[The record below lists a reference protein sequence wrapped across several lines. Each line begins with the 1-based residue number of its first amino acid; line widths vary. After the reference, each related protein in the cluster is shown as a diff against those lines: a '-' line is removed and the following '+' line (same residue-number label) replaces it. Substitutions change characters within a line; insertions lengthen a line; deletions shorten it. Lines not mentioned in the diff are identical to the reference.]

1 MPEIQGKI
9 ITIQELFKLEL
20 AIADYQRPYKWSE
33 RSVNLLIDDLKEVAL
48 DSRGIHYRLG
58 TIIVHRDREDTE
70 NHCTAQTSHRLNI
83 VDGQQRVITLAL
95 LLVALYELEEQS
107 PIFDPRTDVKSND
120 KYAFLPSCFNRGE
133 FLRNKITQQT
143 IARNYALIKNRVRL
157 NSEAE
162 NTWRTQL
169 LKAFEKRI
177 EVILIEVSELA
188 QAFQVFDSQ
197 NGRGK
202 KLDPHDLLKAYHL
215 RCMREYHPSIC
226 RNAVL
231 KWENHRPKEISELFE
246 KYLHRILCWRL
257 GKTAIPFTEHEIE
270 EFKGIGADSGYR
282 YAQRAISSSSLVS
295 ISPNPEYN
303 SILTEGTFNK
313 VFQIG
318 EPFISGLD
326 FFEMVSYYL
335 DFLKKIKK
343 FVKNNI
349 QIIAEQIDRNN
360 KNSGFQSAF
369 KLLNKADSSMGNIG
383 YMYSYDFLLC
393 ITLYFFDRFDSH
405 LISDNIEKKPSAIK
419 SNYPESFI
427 KLFTWAMLP
436 RIHFSRLGFSSINKY
451 ALGRSPECGCDV
463 NLFNVI
469 AFSRTQSSLINLPIP
484 TIGYIDNIKVS
495 DENLK
500 DIVWIINA
508 LDR

>member
-1 MPEIQGKI
+1 M
-9 ITIQELFKLEL
+9 
-20 AIADYQRPYKWSE
+20 
-33 RSVNLLIDDLKEVAL
+33 
-48 DSRGIHYRLG
+48 
-58 TIIVHRDREDTE
+58 
-70 NHCTAQTSHRLNI
+70 
-83 VDGQQRVITLAL
+83 
-95 LLVALYELEEQS
+95 
-107 PIFDPRTDVKSND
+107 
-120 KYAFLPSCFNRGE
+120 
-133 FLRNKITQQT
+133 
-143 IARNYALIKNRVRL
+143 
-157 NSEAE
+157 
-162 NTWRTQL
+162 
-169 LKAFEKRI
+169 
-177 EVILIEVSELA
+177 
-188 QAFQVFDSQ
+188 
-197 NGRGK
+197 
-202 KLDPHDLLKAYHL
+202 
-215 RCMREYHPSIC
+215 
-226 RNAVL
+226 
-231 KWENHRPKEISELFE
+231 
-246 KYLHRILCWRL
+246 
-257 GKTAIPFTEHEIE
+257 
-270 EFKGIGADSGYR
+270 
-282 YAQRAISSSSLVS
+282 
-295 ISPNPEYN
+295 
-303 SILTEGTFNK
+303 
-313 VFQIG
+313 
-318 EPFISGLD
+318 
-326 FFEMVSYYL
+326 
-335 DFLKKIKK
+335 
-343 FVKNNI
+343 KNNI